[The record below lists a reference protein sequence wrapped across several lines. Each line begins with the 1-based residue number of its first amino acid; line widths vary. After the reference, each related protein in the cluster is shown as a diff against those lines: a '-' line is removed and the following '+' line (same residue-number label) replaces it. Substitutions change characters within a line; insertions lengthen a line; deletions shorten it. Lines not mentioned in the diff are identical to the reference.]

1 MLKILLKELTN
12 MASNGR
18 FNNIQEEMV
27 GFAYLN
33 LSKRR
38 HKGPGTLIILE
49 EGINLFV
56 YPVSCLW

>member
-1 MLKILLKELTN
+1 
-12 MASNGR
+12 
-18 FNNIQEEMV
+18 MV